1 MDIRKLQRTIVDA
14 LEDVKAQDIQ
24 VFNTEALTSLFDRVV
39 VASATSNRQTR
50 ALAAHVRDKV
60 REAGGEVRNPEGAES
75 GEWVL
80 VDCGDAV
87 VHIMQPPI
95 RAYYKL
101 EDIWGGKSVH
111 LKARQPVEAVR
122 AGAAP
127 GRRGSAP
134 SRAGAGARSAA
145 KPGAKSAARSGAK
158 PAARSGARSGAGA
171 APGTASGARPKAAA
185 GKASRAAPAARK
197 AAPRAA
203 QGTGAPARKRAKPA
217 G

>member
-134 SRAGAGARSAA
+134 SRAGAGARS
-145 KPGAKSAARSGAK
+145 
-158 PAARSGARSGAGA
+158 GARSGAGA